1 MWAPNK
7 RCNVCALIL
16 SGDSELQKRIY
27 NSKYFNL
34 TSGEPLVKIQ
44 AAYGGQFHYNSLV
57 THVKKHQTVEDI
69 DRVRRS
75 TQHIAT
81 RQENKIV
88 EARKEIKPDV
98 VWEEVI
104 EQGLEDLKEGRIS

>member
-1 MWAPNK
+1 MWAPHK

-34 TSGEPLVKIQ
+34 TSGESLMKIQ

-75 TQHIAT
+75 EERNKMLNNPKCIT
-81 RQENKIV
+81 REQY
-88 EARKEIKPDV
+88 EAQKK
-98 VWEEVI
+98 
-104 EQGLEDLKEGRIS
+104 QNAK